1 MHRTLRR
8 AAPIALLSA
17 SALLL
22 AGCASTPDEPDATT
36 EAGACLE
43 VAAGAES
50 DSVEVSGDFG
60 VQPTAEFDVPL
71 DADALQRTV
80 VEEGDGDATEIGDAV
95 TAQITVFS
103 GSTGEL
109 AFSQEATLT
118 VADETIFPAFLAG
131 IDCLPVG
138 TRTVTIAPSDELFG
152 DEGNP
157 DIGIAGGDT
166 VVIVTDLVDR
176 IEPAVPQEWTEDV
189 PDVSFD
195 DAGVP
200 TVTLPDTEPSDELL
214 IAVLEEGDGAE
225 VGEGDTVT
233 VQYQG
238 ISWDT
243 GEIFDQSYGGDPIS
257 FSTAGVIEGFGAALV
272 GQTVGTQLIVTIPPR
287 YAYGEEGAGQQ
298 LSGQTLVFLIDIE
311 DTAPAA
317 G

>member
-43 VAAGAES
+43 VASGAES

-60 VQPTAEFDVPL
+60 VEPTATFDVPL
-71 DADALQRTV
+71 EADDLQRTV
-80 VEEGDGDATEIGDAV
+80 VTEGDGDATEAGDAV
-95 TAQITVFS
+95 TAQISVFS
-103 GSTGEL
+103 GTTGDL

-138 TRTVTIAPSDELFG
+138 TRTVTIAPAAELFG
-152 DEGNP
+152 DEGNA
-157 DIGIAGGDT
+157 DIGIAGGET
-166 VVIVTDLVDR
+166 VVIVSDLVDR
-176 IEPAVPQEWTEDV
+176 IEPAVPQDWTEDV
-189 PDVSFD
+189 PDVTFD
-195 DAGVP
+195 DAGLP
-200 TVTLPDTEPSDELL
+200 TVTLPDTDPSDDLL
-214 IAVLEEGDGAE
+214 VAVLEEGDGAE
-225 VGEGDTVT
+225 VAGGDTVT

-272 GQTVGTQLIVTIPPR
+272 GQTVGTQLIVSIPPR
-287 YAYGEEGAGQQ
+287 YAYGEEGAGQE
-298 LSGQTLVFLIDIE
+298 LSGQTLVFLIEIE
-311 DTAPAA
+311 DTAAAA